1 MNHIKD
7 KTIVVTG
14 GFGFI
19 GQHVVEKLL
28 KLQAKR
34 IVILDSLD
42 YGSENKIFLSDNRI
56 HFQKIKLGSIKE

>member
-7 KTIVVTG
+7 KTIIVTG

-28 KLQAKR
+28 KLKAKR
-34 IVILDSLD
+34 IIILDSLD
-42 YGSENKIFLSDNRI
+42 YGSENKNFLSENRI
-56 HFQKIKLGSIKE
+56 HFVKKT